1 MNLKQLKWIFC
12 KALVLIEAY
21 ENRRLTEKDCQDI
34 IAYAQK
40 VYDDSKK
47 NEYCRDIIS
56 DVVSALNQED
66 AKKGGEA
73 GHGKDNERV

>member
-1 MNLKQLKWIFC
+1 MNVKQLKWIFR

-21 ENRRLTEKDCQDI
+21 ENRSLTEKDCKDI

-47 NEYCRDIIS
+47 NEYCRNVIL
-56 DVVSALNQED
+56 DVVSALNQES

-73 GHGKDNERV
+73 GNGKGNERV